1 MTKPIKNSKL
11 EINLESEKKSP
22 KEGFKVTLQKPSKI
36 KKFLDSYVVGQDYA
50 KKAISVAVYNHYK
63 RIIHQ
68 SYYSDVEL
76 DKSNILLI
84 GPTGTGKTLIAQ
96 TLARFLSVPFAIAD
110 ATTFTEAGYVGED
123 VENILV
129 RLLQVANYNVSAA
142 ERGIIYIDEIDKIGR
157 KSASTSITRDVS
169 GEGVQQALLKILEG
183 TISNVPPKGGRKH
196 PEQSLVPIDTSNIL
210 FICGGSFSGLEEI
223 ILRRIGK
230 GDLGFGSNSD
240 GQGASENDNGDYTLN
255 SVRQEDMISF
265 GMIPELIGRLPV
277 VTTMKEL
284 SKDEMLKIL
293 VEPKNA
299 LIKQYKK
306 LFQIEGIELDFE
318 KNALRQIVEIALNRN
333 SGARALRAVMEE
345 CLMDLMYKVPEMPSV
360 EKLTI
365 NKEFILGN
373 ADPIFG
379 QITKKKSA

>member
-1 MTKPIKNSKL
+1 M
-11 EINLESEKKSP
+11 
-22 KEGFKVTLQKPSKI
+22 
-36 KKFLDSYVVGQDYA
+36 
-50 KKAISVAVYNHYK
+50 
-63 RIIHQ
+63 
-68 SYYSDVEL
+68 
-76 DKSNILLI
+76 
-84 GPTGTGKTLIAQ
+84 
-96 TLARFLSVPFAIAD
+96 
-110 ATTFTEAGYVGED
+110 
-123 VENILV
+123 
-129 RLLQVANYNVSAA
+129 
-142 ERGIIYIDEIDKIGR
+142 
-157 KSASTSITRDVS
+157 
-169 GEGVQQALLKILEG
+169 KILEG

-230 GDLGFGSNSD
+230 GELGFGSNSD
-240 GQGASENDNGDYTLN
+240 SQGTAVNDNGDYALN

-277 VTTMKEL
+277 VTSMKEL

-306 LFQIEGIELDFE
+306 LFQIEGIELDFK
-318 KNALRQIVEIALNRN
+318 KNALDQIVEIALTRN

-373 ADPIFG
+373 ADPIFS